1 MPLSGPRTTD
11 VSKTYSSIPLRQHRR
26 KPWLVRLLERWSIE
40 IALNFYEPWE
50 KALIV
55 LLIVSLIGY
64 TAWQTFLFVDGY
76 REIFYS

>member
-1 MPLSGPRTTD
+1 
-11 VSKTYSSIPLRQHRR
+11 
-26 KPWLVRLLERWSIE
+26 VRLLERWSIE